1 MQQDGHGAGGS
12 ARRRTRRGG
21 RMRNEGPGLGPEQ
34 RPEAETM
41 PAERLREAKRVPSP
55 REEQPA
61 RASTTDDP
69 DVYLDIPVVK
79 VDEIELDVE
88 DLAASVSLEADVLDL
103 LRLKVGVD
111 VELGHVGLTIK
122 GVEAQALLKVQLDN
136 VREIIARVLKT
147 IDSNPQIIEHITR
160 GVGRSLDEVSGGAG
174 EAVSEAGRG
183 AGDAVAGV
191 GRGAG
196 EAVAGAGRG
205 AGRALAETAD
215 AVGDTVGA
223 LDEEDDG

>member
-21 RMRNEGPGLGPEQ
+21 RRRNEGPGLGPEQ

-55 REEQPA
+55 REEQPV
-61 RASTTDDP
+61 RDPASEEP

-88 DLAASVSLEADVLDL
+88 DLGASVSLEADVLDL

-147 IDSNPQIIEHITR
+147 IDSNPQIIEHVAR

-174 EAVSEAGRG
+174 EAVAG
-183 AGDAVAGV
+183 A

-205 AGRALAETAD
+205 AGRALEGTAD
-215 AVGDTVGA
+215 VVGDTVGA